1 MAISWQD
8 SVPFFTLISVA
19 EPAVA
24 AAVAEHSGVNIH
36 IFLEIWDNFRLLK
49 IIYSKGQLI
58 SKCLFEKIVWTKIP
72 TKNLIASANYNCGQ

>member
-24 AAVAEHSGVNIH
+24 AAVAKHSGCYFYD
-36 IFLEIWDNFRLLK
+36 IFHFH
-49 IIYSKGQLI
+49 
-58 SKCLFEKIVWTKIP
+58 V
-72 TKNLIASANYNCGQ
+72 